1 MIRSVTAEHGSAPF
15 LIEGAKQT
23 HSYGEIDDLAA
34 RYAHVLQTS
43 GVEIGDRVLV
53 QVDKCVEAV
62 ALYLACLRAGTVHVP
77 LNPAFTTEELAY
89 FIGDAEPSVVVV
101 DPESDIAG
109 TSAGARPG
117 NSPHNGRRVL
127 TLAPGGLGTLP
138 KLADE
143 RGTRTVTAADTEIV
157 ERQDDDLA
165 ALLYTSGTTG
175 RPKGASLTHANLRH
189 NALALID
196 TWHFTHSDRLV
207 HCLPL
212 FHTHGLFVAL
222 HCAMLCAVPVTFLP
236 RFNTEQVIDAL
247 EDATVFMGV
256 PTHYSRLLGDPRFT
270 AESVG
275 HIRLFISGSAP
286 LSESVFAEFTE
297 RTKQRICER
306 YGMSETGI
314 ITSNPYHGDRLPGT
328 VGYPLPGIELRVVDN
343 TANNVDHT
351 ATSAESPELAGAEP
365 TQPRPTGTQ
374 PTRPQPVG
382 PGVISSVEVRGPNVF
397 RGYWRAGTTAT
408 PDTIETDTDKVAQS
422 ATDDTTETDTPG
434 NIAQPDTHDS
444 ATPGNTLKPATD
456 DGWFETGDLGSLD
469 ESGRL
474 SLHGRSGDLI
484 ISGGE
489 NIYPKEVELVLDE
502 VTGIHESAVIG
513 LPHPDLGEAVTAV
526 VVVDEARFSLDDARA
541 ELATRLSRFKH
552 PKQILIA
559 ASLPRNAMGKVQK
572 NTLRQQ
578 HQQTYL

>member
-15 LIEGAKQT
+15 LIEGHTQT

-34 RYAHVLQTS
+34 RYAYVLQTS
-43 GVEIGDRVLV
+43 GTEVGDRVLV
-53 QVDKCVEAV
+53 QVHKCVEAV
-62 ALYLACLRAGTVHVP
+62 ALYLACLRAGVVHVP
-77 LNPAFTTEELAY
+77 VNPSFTTEELAY
-89 FIGDAEPSVVVV
+89 FIGDAEPSMVVVA
-101 DPESDIAG
+101 PESDTAS
-109 TSAGARPG
+109 TSAGARPA
-117 NSPHNGRRVL
+117 NSPDNGRRVL
-127 TLAPGGLGTLP
+127 TLAPGGQGTLP
-138 KLADE
+138 ELADE
-143 RGTRTVTAADTEIV
+143 RETRTVRAADTAIV
-157 ERQDDDLA
+157 ERHDDDLA

-196 TWHFTHSDRLV
+196 TWHFTHNDRLV

-212 FHTHGLFVAL
+212 FHTHGLFVAM
-222 HCAMLCAVPVTFLP
+222 HCAMLCAIPVTFLG

-247 EDATVFMGV
+247 GDATVFMGV
-256 PTHYSRLLGDPRFT
+256 PTHYIRLLGDPRFT
-270 AESVG
+270 AESVE

-297 RTKQRICER
+297 RTNQRICER

-314 ITSNPYHGDRLPGT
+314 IASNPYHGDRLPGT
-328 VGYPLPGIELRVVDN
+328 VGYPLPGVELRVVGN
-343 TANNVDHT
+343 TANHVDHT
-351 ATSAESPELAGAEP
+351 ATSAESPELAGA
-365 TQPRPTGTQ
+365 Q
-374 PTRPQPVG
+374 PTRAQPARAQPARPQPVG
-382 PGVISSVEVRGPNVF
+382 PGVIGSVEVRGPNVF
-397 RGYWRAGTTAT
+397 RGYWRVGTTAT
-408 PDTIETDTDKVAQS
+408 PD
-422 ATDDTTETDTPG
+422 
-434 NIAQPDTHDS
+434 
-444 ATPGNTLKPATD
+444 NTAPATD
-456 DGWFETGDLGSLD
+456 NDGWFETGDLGSLD

-502 VTGIHESAVIG
+502 IPGIHESAVIG

-526 VVVDEARFSLDDARA
+526 VVVDDARFSLGDARA

-572 NTLRQQ
+572 NALRQQ
-578 HQQTYL
+578 HQQTYDPMTRF